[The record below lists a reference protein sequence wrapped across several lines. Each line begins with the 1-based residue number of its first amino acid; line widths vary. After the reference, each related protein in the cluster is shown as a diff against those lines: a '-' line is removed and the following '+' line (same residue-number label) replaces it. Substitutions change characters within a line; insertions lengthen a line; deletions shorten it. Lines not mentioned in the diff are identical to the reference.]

1 MKVTF
6 REIECVKRYPLA
18 ISRGVVASTTNLFV
32 TVEIDG
38 VTGIGEMCPGRL
50 TGAGTAREGR
60 EMLERLIDSRVDGL
74 SIHEIWRR
82 GCQMA
87 VAPCA
92 MAALDVALWDRLA
105 KASGRPLYELLGL
118 SRASVATSVTVGIE
132 RPAVIRQRVAE
143 MLDRTGAKFLK
154 VKLGSSAGR
163 AADRAMFEAAREAGE
178 PFGVGLRVDAN
189 GGWTLEE
196 ARGMLTWLA
205 DRGVEYVEQPLAEG
219 AEDQLAEL
227 RGVGAMP
234 IYVDESCRFS
244 ANVPGL
250 AELVDGVNVKLMK
263 CGGLTEAMRIVAA
276 ARACGLKTMIGCMS
290 ESSVSIL
297 AGASIGAMFDHV
309 DLDSHLNLSP
319 DPAGG
324 ALLVDGVVLPRDVPG
339 HGGYLR
345 DA

>member
-6 REIECVKRYPLA
+6 RQVECVKRYPLA

-32 TVEIDG
+32 TVEIEG
-38 VTGIGEMCPGRL
+38 VTGVGEMCPGQL

-60 EMLERLIDSRVDGL
+60 EMLERLIGRGVDGL
-74 SIHEIWRR
+74 SIHEIWWR
-82 GCQMA
+82 GREMG

-105 KASGRPLYELLGL
+105 KAADRPLYELLGL
-118 SRASVATSVTVGIE
+118 SRPSVATSVTMGIE
-132 RPAVIRQRVAE
+132 QPAVIRQRVAE
-143 MLDRTGAKFLK
+143 MLGRTGAKFLK
-154 VKLGSSAGR
+154 VKLGSAEGR
-163 AADRAMFEAAREAGE
+163 AADRAMFEAAQEAAE

-189 GGWTLEE
+189 GGWTLEK
-196 ARGMLTWLA
+196 AKGMLTWLA

-219 AEDQLAEL
+219 AEERLAGL

-244 ANVPGL
+244 ADVPRL
-250 AELVDGVNVKLMK
+250 AGLVDGVNVKLMK
-263 CGGLTEAMRIVAA
+263 CGGLTEAMRIVAV
-276 ARACGLKTMIGCMS
+276 ARACGLKTMIGCMG
-290 ESSVSIL
+290 ESSVSIA
-297 AGASIGAMFDHV
+297 AGASIGAMFDCI

-324 ALLVDGVVLPRDVPG
+324 AELVDGVVRPRDAAG

-345 DA
+345 DD